1 MAKKEKPFLIE
12 AKVQVPCVM
21 TEIRSGEVFAISKKE
36 AVEKYKRQLEQDNVE
51 LIGEPSKRT
60 SPVPGIIGLGIV
72 VVMSF
77 FKYYEPNGFKSI
89 QLFPDMKSLLIAMFI
104 YSGFVIRIQGIKNT
118 FRDLPNIILS
128 VLVLVVIGIFINI
141 FAGTSEIPN
150 GWVRKFL
157 EKLGLG
163 NNYWLIL
170 TAIVLSWLGLKQI
183 CGLVLIVLMVLGI
196 VEVSTCGKYMGNIKG
211 AVFLLSAFFGF
222 VMYLKYEG
230 ALIIDSFKRLAVQT
244 GRYVADNLNASRAV
258 AHNSINNFI
267 TKQNANTD
275 GREISKIEEHKTDE

>member
-12 AKVQVPCVM
+12 AKVRVPCVM
-21 TEIRSGEVFAISKKE
+21 IEIRSGEVFAISKKE
-36 AVEKYKRQLEQDNVE
+36 AVEKYKRQLEQNNVE

-77 FKYYEPNGFKSI
+77 FKYYEPKGFASI

-141 FAGTSEIPN
+141 FAGTSRIPN

-163 NNYWLIL
+163 NNYWLIF

-196 VEVSTCGKYMGNIKG
+196 AEISTCGKYMGNIKG

-244 GRYVADNLNASRAV
+244 GGYVADNLNASRAV

-267 TKQNANTD
+267 TKQNAKTD

>member
-1 MAKKEKPFLIE
+1 MAKKDKPFLIE
-12 AKVQVPCVM
+12 AKVRVPCVM

-60 SPVPGIIGLGIV
+60 SPVPCIIGLGIV

-170 TAIVLSWLGLKQI
+170 TAIVLSWVGLKQI
-183 CGLVLIVLMVLGI
+183 CGIVLIVLMVLGI
-196 VEVSTCGKYMGNIKG
+196 AEISTCGEYMGKIKG

-222 VMYLKYEG
+222 VMYLRYEG
-230 ALIIDSFKRLAVQT
+230 TLIIDSFKRLASQT
-244 GRYVADNLNASRAV
+244 GRYVADNLNATRSV

-267 TKQNANTD
+267 TKQNAKTD
-275 GREISKIEEHKTDE
+275 EREISKIEEHKTDE